1 MNHLFSPE
9 LIPDYMHAH
18 PSFGVKRVLTYT
30 IFRFFSFAGK
40 ENRDLA
46 IRLKELLFPVET
58 TLDFSVIESYLSEDL
73 FFSPSLEEDSFDA
86 FFLYAA
92 VSIVENAFD
101 EFSAGDALAVV
112 DNLVISL
119 YPVLCS
125 AALDDTDTRLDA
137 IVENGAEFYAALY
150 LALTR
155 YSSSLGIILPKLSS
169 VYRPE
174 FHFTGEDTVLCDFMD
189 EYFETKNCVLQPS
202 YTEMIDTLV
211 QATLSYYK
219 TDLDTLLSGDVSA
232 MLSGTSSRFAMM
244 KRFGFLTLGRTPG
257 HDASLDTLREM
268 LRYAA
273 AYELRSN
280 LFDYHLDEDNLIT
293 LDNWKEKLRW
303 HYVQYSNVLT
313 PALDMYYATVLSG
326 RLLRAE
332 FERELAALGFA
343 VS

>member
-155 YSSSLGIILPKLSS
+155 YSSSLVIKLPKLSS
-169 VYRPE
+169 LYPQ
-174 FHFTGEDTVLCDFMD
+174 
-189 EYFETKNCVLQPS
+189 EYNINCVLQPS

-244 KRFGFLTLGRTPG
+244 KRFGSLTLGRTPG
-257 HDASLDTLREM
+257 HDASLDMLREM

-293 LDNWKEKLRW
+293 LDNWKEKLHW

-332 FERELAALGFA
+332 FECELAALGFT
-343 VS
+343 VF